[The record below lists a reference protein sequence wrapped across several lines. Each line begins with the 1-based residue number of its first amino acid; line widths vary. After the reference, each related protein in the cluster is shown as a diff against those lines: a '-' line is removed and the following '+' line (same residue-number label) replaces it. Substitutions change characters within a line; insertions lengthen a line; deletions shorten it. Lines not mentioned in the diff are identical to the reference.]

1 LWNFKKIFYFLFFFF
16 GCCCWKEQHQMEP
29 KETKSKMPNAISL

>member
-16 GCCCWKEQHQMEP
+16 GCCCWKEKHQMKP
-29 KETKSKMPNAISL
+29 KETKANMPNAISL